1 MKKTQRGVTLTGL
14 LMTSVIVALVAVA
27 GMKVVPEYIEYGK
40 IMSNMK
46 ALAQD
51 ASLKNGS
58 VSDVRNAF
66 NRRADID
73 HIQAVTGQDLDVG
86 KEGGAL
92 VISVAY
98 TKRISIFGPVSLL
111 IDFEGST
118 AQ

>member
-14 LMTSVIVALVAVA
+14 LMTSMVVVLVAVT

-51 ASLKNGS
+51 PSVKNGS
-58 VSDVRNAF
+58 VSDVRKAF

-86 KEGGAL
+86 KEGGVL

-98 TKRISIFGPVSLL
+98 TKRIALFGPVSLL

-118 AQ
+118 AR